1 MKKTALSILLL
12 VLVVFTAACSS
23 NTTSGK
29 EKDTESETKHIKIGI
44 TGTDTRTWDFVA
56 EKAAKEGIEIELVSF
71 SDYVLPNTALADGE
85 LDANSFQTVAYFDQF
100 IAEHNLDLVPI
111 ATTYLAPMAIYS
123 DKLKDVKEIK
133 DGAKIALPNDM
144 SNQGRALLLLQEAG
158 LLKLVDNYDGL
169 ASIEEAVVENPKS
182 LELIP
187 TAPAQIPR
195 ALPDVDAGVIN
206 NGFARDAGLN
216 PINDSIFHE
225 SETAIDYLNIIAV
238 NKEDQDNATLK
249 RIAELFQEDD
259 TAEFINKE
267 FGGTLIPTFVPL
279 EKIGW

>member
-1 MKKTALSILLL
+1 MKKLALSILLL
-12 VLVVFTAACSS
+12 ALVVFTAACSS
-23 NTTSGK
+23 SSNGK
-29 EKDTESETKHIKIGI
+29 ETKTVKIGI
-44 TGTDTRTWDFVA
+44 TGTDTRTWDYVA
-56 EKAAKEGIEIELVSF
+56 EKAAKEGIDIELVSF
-71 SDYVLPNTALADGE
+71 GDYVLPNTALAEGE
-85 LDANSFQTVAYFDQF
+85 LNANSFQTVAYFDQF
-100 IAEHNLDLVPI
+100 IKEHNLDLVPI

-133 DGAKIALPNDM
+133 NGAKIALPNDV

-169 ASIEEAVVENPKS
+169 GTIEQSVIENPKNI
-182 LELIP
+182 ELIP

-195 ALPDVDAGVIN
+195 ALPDVDAGIIN

-225 SETAIDYLNIIAV
+225 SETAIAYLNIIAV
-238 NKEDQDNATLK
+238 NKEDKDNKTLQ
-249 RIAELFQEDD
+249 RIAELFQEED
-259 TAEFINKE
+259 TADFINKE

>member
-1 MKKTALSILLL
+1 MKKFALTVLL
-12 VLVVFTAACSS
+12 VVLVAFTAACSNNS
-23 NTTSGK
+23 ASGK
-29 EKDTESETKHIKIGI
+29 EKDSETKHVKIGI
-44 TGTDTRTWDFVA
+44 TGTDTRTWDFVS

-71 SDYVLPNTALADGE
+71 SDYVLPNKALADGE

-100 IAEHNLDLVPI
+100 IVEHNLDLVPI

-123 DKLKDVKEIK
+123 DKLKDVSEIK
-133 DGAKIALPNDM
+133 DGAKIALPNDV

-158 LLKLVDNYDGL
+158 LLKLVDDYNGL
-169 ASIEEAVVENPKS
+169 GTIEEAVIENPKNI
-182 LELIP
+182 ELIP

-195 ALPDVDAGVIN
+195 ALPDVDAGIIN

-216 PINDSIFHE
+216 PVNDSIFHE

-238 NKEDQDNATLK
+238 NKEDKDNETYK
-249 RIAELFQEDD
+249 RIAELFQEED

-267 FGGTLIPTFVPL
+267 YGGALIPTFVPL
-279 EKIGW
+279 ENIGW

>member
-1 MKKTALSILLL
+1 MKKLALSILFLT
-12 VLVVFTAACSS
+12 LVVFTAACSS
-23 NTTSGK
+23 NSSSAK
-29 EKDTESETKHIKIGI
+29 ETKHIKIGI

-56 EKAAKEGIEIELVSF
+56 KKAAKEGIEIELVSF

-100 IAEHNLDLVPI
+100 IKEHNLDLVPI

-133 DGAKIALPNDM
+133 DGAKIALPNDL

-169 ASIEEAVVENPKS
+169 GTIEESVVENPKNI
-182 LELIP
+182 ELIP

-216 PINDSIFHE
+216 PIKDSIFHE
-225 SETAIDYLNIIAV
+225 GETAIDYLNIIAV
-238 NKEDQDNATLK
+238 NKKDKDNKTLN
-249 RIAELFQEDD
+249 RIAELFQQEE
-259 TAEFINKE
+259 TADYINKE

>member
-1 MKKTALSILLL
+1 MKKLALSILLL
-12 VLVVFTAACSS
+12 ALVVFTAACSS
-23 NTTSGK
+23 SSSGK
-29 EKDTESETKHIKIGI
+29 ETKTIKIGI
-44 TGTDTRTWDFVA
+44 TGTDTRTWDYVA
-56 EKAAKEGIEIELVSF
+56 EKAAKEGIDIELISF
-71 SDYVLPNTALADGE
+71 GDYVLPNTALAEGE

-100 IAEHNLDLVPI
+100 IKEHKLDLVPI

-123 DKLKDVKEIK
+123 EKLKDVKDIK
-133 DGAKIALPNDM
+133 DGAKIALPNDV

-158 LLKLVDNYDGL
+158 LIKLVDNYDGL
-169 ASIEEAVVENPKS
+169 GTIEQSVIENPKNI
-182 LELIP
+182 ELIP

-195 ALPDVDAGVIN
+195 ALPDVDAGLIN

-216 PINDSIFHE
+216 PIKDSIFHE

-238 NKEDQDNATLK
+238 NKKDKDNKTLQ
-249 RIAELFQEDD
+249 RIAELFQQED
-259 TAEFINKE
+259 TADYINKE

>member
-1 MKKTALSILLL
+1 MKKFALTVLL
-12 VLVVFTAACSS
+12 VVLVAFTAACSNNS
-23 NTTSGK
+23 ASGK
-29 EKDTESETKHIKIGI
+29 ETDSETKHVKIGI
-44 TGTDTRTWDFVA
+44 TGTDTRTWDFVS

-71 SDYVLPNTALADGE
+71 SDYVLPNNALADGE

-123 DKLKDVKEIK
+123 DKLKDVNEIK
-133 DGAKIALPNDM
+133 DSAKIALPNDV

-158 LLKLVDNYDGL
+158 LLKLVDDYDGL
-169 ASIEEAVVENPKS
+169 GTIEEAVIENPKNI
-182 LELIP
+182 ELIP

-195 ALPDVDAGVIN
+195 ALPDVDAGIIN

-216 PINDSIFHE
+216 PVNDSIFHE

-238 NKEDQDNATLK
+238 NKEDKDNETYK
-249 RIAELFQEDD
+249 RIAELFQEED

-267 FGGTLIPTFVPL
+267 YGGALIPTFVPL
-279 EKIGW
+279 ENIGW

>member
-1 MKKTALSILLL
+1 MKKFALTVLL
-12 VLVVFTAACSS
+12 VVLVAFTAACSNNS
-23 NTTSGK
+23 ASGK
-29 EKDTESETKHIKIGI
+29 EKDSETKHVKIGI
-44 TGTDTRTWDFVA
+44 TGTDTRTWDFVS

-71 SDYVLPNTALADGE
+71 SDYVLPNNALADGE

-100 IAEHNLDLVPI
+100 IVEHNLDLVPI

-123 DKLKDVKEIK
+123 ENLKDVNEIK
-133 DGAKIALPNDM
+133 DGAKIALPNDV

-158 LLKLVDNYDGL
+158 LLKLVDDYDGL
-169 ASIEEAVVENPKS
+169 GTIEKAVIENPKNI
-182 LELIP
+182 ELIP

-195 ALPDVDAGVIN
+195 ALPDVDAGIIN

-216 PINDSIFHE
+216 PVNDSIFHE

-238 NKEDQDNATLK
+238 NKEDKDNETYK
-249 RIAELFQEDD
+249 RIAELFQEED

-267 FGGTLIPTFVPL
+267 YGGALIPTFVPL
-279 EKIGW
+279 ENIGW

>member
-1 MKKTALSILLL
+1 MKKLVLTILLVAL
-12 VLVVFTAACSS
+12 VAFTAACSS
-23 NTTSGK
+23 NSASGK
-29 EKDTESETKHIKIGI
+29 ESETKHVKIGI
-44 TGTDTRTWDFVA
+44 TGTDTRTWDYVA

-100 IAEHNLDLVPI
+100 IEEHNLDLVPI

-123 DKLKDVKEIK
+123 DNLKDVKEIK
-133 DGAKIALPNDM
+133 DGAKIALPNDV

-169 ASIEEAVVENPKS
+169 GSIEEAVVENPKNI
-182 LELIP
+182 ELIP

-216 PINDSIFHE
+216 PINGSIFHE

-238 NKEDQDNATLK
+238 NKEDKDDKTLN
-249 RIAELFQEDD
+249 RIAELFQEED
-259 TAEFINKE
+259 TADFINE
-267 FGGTLIPTFVPL
+267 EHGGTLIPTFVPL
-279 EKIGW
+279 ENIGW

>member
-1 MKKTALSILLL
+1 MKKFALTVLL
-12 VLVVFTAACSS
+12 VVLVAFTAACSNNS
-23 NTTSGK
+23 ASGK
-29 EKDTESETKHIKIGI
+29 EKDSETKHVKIGI
-44 TGTDTRTWDFVA
+44 TGTDTRTWDFVS

-71 SDYVLPNTALADGE
+71 SDYVLPNNALADGE

-100 IAEHNLDLVPI
+100 IVEHNLDLVPI

-123 DKLKDVKEIK
+123 DNLKDVNEIK
-133 DGAKIALPNDM
+133 DGAKIALPNDV

-158 LLKLVDNYDGL
+158 LLKLVDDYDGL
-169 ASIEEAVVENPKS
+169 GTIEEAVIENPKNI
-182 LELIP
+182 ELIP

-195 ALPDVDAGVIN
+195 ALPDVDAGIIN

-216 PINDSIFHE
+216 PVNDSIFHE

-238 NKEDQDNATLK
+238 NKEDKDNETYK
-249 RIAELFQEDD
+249 RIAELFQEED

-267 FGGTLIPTFVPL
+267 YGGALIPTFVPL
-279 EKIGW
+279 ENIGW

>member
-1 MKKTALSILLL
+1 MKKIFLPILLL
-12 VLVVFTAACSS
+12 TLVIFTAACSNNS
-23 NTTSGK
+23 ASGK
-29 EKDTESETKHIKIGI
+29 DSETKKVKIGI
-44 TGTDTRTWDFVA
+44 TGTDTRTWDYVA

-71 SDYVLPNTALADGE
+71 SDYVLPNTALADNE
-85 LDANSFQTVAYFDQF
+85 IDANSFQTVAYFDQF
-100 IAEHNLDLVPI
+100 IEEHNLDLVPI

-123 DKLKDVKEIK
+123 DELKDVKEIK
-133 DGAKIALPNDM
+133 DGAKIALPNDV

-169 ASIEEAVVENPKS
+169 GSIKEAIVENPKN

-195 ALPDVDAGVIN
+195 ALPDVDAGIIN

-216 PINDSIFHE
+216 PIDDSIFHE
-225 SETAIDYLNIIAV
+225 SETAIDYLNIISV
-238 NKEDQDNATLK
+238 NKEDKDDETLN

-259 TAEFINKE
+259 TADFINKE
-267 FGGTLIPTFVPL
+267 HGGTLIPTFVPL
-279 EKIGW
+279 ENIGW